1 MGYAL
6 SRGGTAFLYVY
17 QNYRDKITLHASD
30 NAHPSAEASYAI
42 ALTHFATLFG
52 RSPIGIEYTA
62 GFDAETAAILQE
74 AAYRAVYGESIV
86 TDEYKTSSVGIGKYP
101 NA

>member
-62 GFDAETAAILQE
+62 GFDAETVAILQE